1 MKLLKILENDKLT
14 EYVILG
20 WFNTNYSIFY
30 LKLVSGTG
38 WHYEDGTTVSDKIIR
53 KLRDIDVASDY
64 IKRNRFNTT

>member
-1 MKLLKILENDKLT
+1 MKILTRLENDKLV
-14 EYVILG
+14 EYVIKN
-20 WFNTNYSIFY
+20 WFTNYSIFY